1 MVLQLNTN
9 DYLRLRCAAGSWIEV
24 LSGRVWVT
32 EDGARRDALLGPG
45 RRYQVSGDGLVLVGA
60 ETAAEAALLLPRR
73 RGFWR
78 RLRDRLAT
86 RQARLATERELEGLS
101 DRALRDIGLRRDQ
114 IVRASRAS
122 YPL

>member
-45 RRYQVSGDGLVLVGA
+45 RGYRVNGDGLVLVGA
-60 ETAAEAALLLPRR
+60 ETAAEATLLAPDMPGL
-73 RGFWR
+73 WA
-78 RLRDRLAT
+78 RLRDACAAWIAT
-86 RQARLATERELEGLS
+86 RATERELEELS
-101 DRALRDIGLRRDQ
+101 DHALRDIGLRRDQ
-114 IVRASRAS
+114 IVETSRGRV
-122 YPL
+122 PL